1 MAIQK
6 NFTITNGLEVNTNLI
21 FADTNS
27 NKVGIATTNANYT
40 LDVRGGIGATGIY
53 VDGDINL
60 GGKIGI
66 NSFYGLNGSYLVST
80 GTGVSWTSLPG
91 LRSTQT
97 YTAIASQTIF
107 NFSYNPS
114 AGVDV
119 YINGVRLSP
128 AEYTATNGTSVI
140 LNDGCFAGDTVD
152 LIAYSVAGLGAG
164 NTGITGLTI
173 TDKGAII
180 GNAGNVVSIN
190 FVGAAVTSST
200 TGFGVTVAINDYWN
214 STNAGIHTLSNV
226 GIGTTNPTSKL
237 TVSGDVSVSG
247 IVTAT
252 QGFISVGNT
261 TPIQI
266 SLIGNQ
272 LTFTAVG
279 IGSTT
284 LTLS

>member
-6 NFTITNGLEVNTNLI
+6 NFRITNGLEVNTNLI
-21 FADTNS
+21 VADTNS
-27 NKVGIATTNANYT
+27 NRVGIATTNVRYT
-40 LDVRGGIGATGIY
+40 LDVKGGIGATGIY

-60 GGKIGI
+60 GGRIGI
-66 NSFYGLNGSYLVST
+66 NSFYGITGSYLVST
-80 GTGVSWTSLPG
+80 GTGVSWTTLPG
-91 LRSTQT
+91 LRNTQT

-119 YINGVRLSP
+119 YVNGVRLSSS
-128 AEYTATNGTSVI
+128 EYTATSGTSIV

-164 NTGITGLTI
+164 NTGITGVTI
-173 TDKGAII
+173 TDKGTIV
-180 GNAGNVVSIN
+180 GNAGNVVSID
-190 FVGAAVTSST
+190 FVGAAVTSSI
-200 TGFGVTVAINDYWN
+200 TGFGVTVTVNDYWN

-237 TVSGDVSVSG
+237 TVSGNALVSG

-266 SLIGNQ
+266 SLIGNE

>member
-1 MAIQK
+1 MAVQK
-6 NFTITNGLEVNTNLI
+6 NFKISNGLEVNTNLI

-27 NKVGIATTNANYT
+27 NKVGIATTNVRYT
-40 LDVRGGIGATGIY
+40 LDVKGGIGATGIY

-60 GGKIGI
+60 GGRIGI
-66 NSFYGLNGSYLVST
+66 NSFYGVNGSYLVST
-80 GTGVSWTSLPG
+80 GTGVTWTSLPG

-97 YTAIASQTIF
+97 YAAIASQTIF

-119 YINGVRLSP
+119 YVNGVRLSP
-128 AEYTATNGTSVI
+128 AEYTATNGTTII
-140 LNDGCFAGDTVD
+140 LDDGCFAGDTVD
-152 LIAYSVAGLGAG
+152 LIAYSVSGLGAG

-173 TDKGAII
+173 TDKGTIV
-180 GNAGNVVSIN
+180 GNAANIVSIN
-190 FVGAAVTSST
+190 FVGAAVTSSI
-200 TGFGVTVAINDYWN
+200 TGFGVTVTVNDYWN

-237 TVSGDVSVSG
+237 TVNGSVSVSG

-266 SLIGNQ
+266 SLVGNQ